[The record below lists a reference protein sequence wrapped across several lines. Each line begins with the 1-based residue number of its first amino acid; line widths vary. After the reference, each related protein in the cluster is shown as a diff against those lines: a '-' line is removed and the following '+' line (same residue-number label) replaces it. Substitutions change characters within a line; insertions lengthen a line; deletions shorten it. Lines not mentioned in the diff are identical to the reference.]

1 MKVVV
6 IYPCSDHMMDTFNL
20 TCALLIF
27 SSPFIFGE
35 GLMLCSRLDEGDVVS
50 TCTHNRDA
58 AAAVG
63 RKDLV
68 QVGWLY

>member
-1 MKVVV
+1 
-6 IYPCSDHMMDTFNL
+6 
-20 TCALLIF
+20 
-27 SSPFIFGE
+27 
-35 GLMLCSRLDEGDVVS
+35 MLCSRLDKGDVVS

-68 QVGWLY
+68 QVGQIYLRAVMNEQKCENRFENEPLCPVVKN